1 MTDYE
6 DGWDKGLRDR
16 VSGEDRPRTTK
27 MYKKILKDESES
39 ESEREFARGYLDGI
53 QKKEKQIKVTT
64 SRISENIDRLINL
77 LAEEQGSATTTLEII
92 RSGTEDWLAW
102 IKDKRTLDERDVR
115 DLKMWL
121 DGIYKLVSTTQS
133 Q

>member
-6 DGWDKGLRDR
+6 DGWDRGLRDR
-16 VSGEDRPRTTK
+16 VSGEDRSRTTK
-27 MYKKILKDESES
+27 MYKKILKDEGES
-39 ESEREFARGYLDGI
+39 EAEREFARGYLDGV

-77 LAEEQGSATTTLEII
+77 LAEEQGSATATLEIVK
-92 RSGTEDWLAW
+92 SGTEDWLAW
-102 IKDKRTLDERDVR
+102 IKDKRTLSEKDVR

-133 Q
+133 H

>member
-6 DGWDKGLRDR
+6 DGWDRGLRDR
-16 VSGEDRPRTTK
+16 VSGEDRSRTTK
-27 MYKKILKDESES
+27 MYKKILKDEGES
-39 ESEREFARGYLDGI
+39 EAEREFARGYLDGV

-77 LAEEQGSATTTLEII
+77 LAEEQGSATTTLEIVK
-92 RSGTEDWLAW
+92 SGTEDWLAW
-102 IKDKRTLDERDVR
+102 IKDKRTLSEKDVR

-133 Q
+133 H